1 MLFYSLRRFF
11 LSNYECT
18 RRMLH
23 IFSCKL
29 LNFFFFLE
37 IRDQE
42 SGYVSLTFIFLP
54 FFAEFD
60 NDDRYAVAHNI
71 NDYDED
77 ENDEDDDEFTTK
89 DYSKKQN
96 ERNYYSSTNRNNQRP
111 ASNKNH
117 HQKSNSVSEKS
128 TSLWSNSGKF
138 FQKRFQMHSV
148 ENF

>member
-1 MLFYSLRRFF
+1 M
-11 LSNYECT
+11 
-18 RRMLH
+18 
-23 IFSCKL
+23 
-29 LNFFFFLE
+29 
-37 IRDQE
+37 
-42 SGYVSLTFIFLP
+42 TFIFFPL

-138 FQKRFQMHSV
+138 FSKEIFNAQCGNLRIFLSLRFYVKSIF
-148 ENF
+148 ENFEG

>member
-1 MLFYSLRRFF
+1 MGVPTV
-11 LSNYECT
+11 YED
-18 RRMLH
+18 
-23 IFSCKL
+23 I
-29 LNFFFFLE
+29 
-37 IRDQE
+37 Q
-42 SGYVSLTFIFLP
+42 
-54 FFAEFD
+54 EFD

-138 FQKRFQMHSV
+138 FQKSYQMESV
-148 ENF
+148 EISGFFLLIRSKRAKNEKKITVQSL